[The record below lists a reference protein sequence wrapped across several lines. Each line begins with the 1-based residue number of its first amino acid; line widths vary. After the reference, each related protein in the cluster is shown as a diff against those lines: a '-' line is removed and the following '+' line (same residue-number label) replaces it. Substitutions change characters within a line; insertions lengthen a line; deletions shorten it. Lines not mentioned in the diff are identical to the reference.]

1 MGAFILYMTK
11 VSVCLILFSILF
23 RLMMM
28 KETFFRFNRI
38 TLLAGIVVCSVLP
51 LFQVYTT
58 QTMALQRPVSHLEK
72 ILILYETSETFLPE
86 SVRGEEVV
94 SNNREGNNIPSGT
107 AAVTEKR
114 SFPLFKLLFIVYVL
128 GVLVMLFRLAITT
141 VRLRQLISK
150 NRHLEKEGYK
160 LIVTEEDIV
169 PFSFFNSI
177 VISEKDYRENPDEII
192 LHERMHL
199 ERKHSWDVIFTELFL
214 VFHWFNPAVWLLN
227 RDLREIHEYE
237 VDNAVLSHGIDAQE
251 YQLLLLRKAVG
262 EKRYSALASNFN
274 HSKIKNRILMMLR
287 HESAFYSKLKSVVL
301 LFLFAGLLLAFSKPH
316 SEKEASAATST
327 PTENRSS
334 RNLLGMVLEKYHQG
348 SIVVLVDSTQN
359 LLFMTKSPN
368 AASIEIANLHSVE
381 SSSRKLAN
389 IIENESF
396 ENDLQAVNV
405 VLIASET
412 TYMRTINSVREM
424 ILASYSSAIQRMADD
439 TLPLTIKYAVY
450 SDRSEEELDIAEK
463 LMMVVE

>member
-11 VSVCLILFSILF
+11 VSVCLILFSVLF

-28 KETFFRFNRI
+28 KETFFRFNRFL
-38 TLLAGIVVCSVLP
+38 LLAGIVVCSLLP
-51 LFQVYTT
+51 FLQIYTT

-72 ILILYETSETFLPE
+72 IIILYETSETFLPGYVQDNKVISKGLE
-86 SVRGEEVV
+86 SDKV
-94 SNNREGNNIPSGT
+94 SSGT
-107 AAVTEKR
+107 AVIAEKR
-114 SFPLFKLLFIVYVL
+114 TFPLFKFIFFVYIL
-128 GVLVMLFRLAITT
+128 GVVFMLIRLVITV
-141 VRLRQLISK
+141 VRLRQLIHK
-150 NRHLEKEGYK
+150 NRHIERDGYK
-160 LIVTEEDIV
+160 LIVTDGNIV
-169 PFSFFNSI
+169 PFSFFDSI

-199 ERKHSWDVIFTELFL
+199 ERKHSWDVIFSELFL

-262 EKRYSALASNFN
+262 EKRFSSLASNFN

-287 HESAFYSKLKSVVL
+287 SESGFYSKLKSVVL

-316 SEKEASAATST
+316 SEKEANTNLNTS
-327 PTENRSS
+327 TENRTS
-334 RNLLGMVLEKYHQG
+334 RNLLGMVLDKYHQG
-348 SIVVLVDSTQN
+348 SIVVLVDSGQN
-359 LLFMTKSPN
+359 LLFMTKSKN
-368 AASIEIANLHSVE
+368 EASIEITNLNSIATRTE
-381 SSSRKLAN
+381 KLAN
-389 IIENESF
+389 IIENESVK
-396 ENDLQAVNV
+396 NNAQAINV

-412 TYMRTINSVREM
+412 TYMRTINSVRNM
-424 ILASYSSAIQRMADD
+424 ILSSYSSAIQK
-439 TLPLTIKYAVY
+439 LSSEKPPLTIKYAVY
-450 SDRSEEELDIAEK
+450 SDRTEEELDIAEK